1 MKVQNAGDPPESED
15 EEGVINDDQEKGSS
29 SKKNDDDQSKNSGGT
44 AGLTDA
50 DIEVL
55 RGKFPILREL
65 SSGFIK
71 GLTPTE
77 LMNLEKASMKRGQA
91 ERFKDA
97 EDKLTTNRQD
107 LGLSA
112 TDVKA
117 GVDDRWTRLHDGRFL
132 GGAGCSATT
141 LWLTARER
149 IELEGHPPIS
159 TYDMA
164 CMGLAGYITPRGWIE
179 LANPASSKLSIR
191 LFNINNITS
200 RQSSSRATSAVEDDA
215 EDFTDLA
222 EFQLALRAMRSAMMM
237 VMPWNFSVAALEG
250 FLINSRYCREDIGAL
265 DKQAQILTQFADY
278 ITKENSSRWR
288 NKEPFITAGEMRS
301 FWNAFFLARPQSQ
314 LTKKKN
320 AASKF
325 AKATG
330 TKEKSA
336 FVNICFH
343 WNRGQC
349 NRAAGSCTSRMGTVL
364 RHVCDM
370 KIDRDDPSKRC
381 EGDHQRCTF
390 HK

>member
-1 MKVQNAGDPPESED
+1 
-15 EEGVINDDQEKGSS
+15 
-29 SKKNDDDQSKNSGGT
+29 
-44 AGLTDA
+44 
-50 DIEVL
+50 
-55 RGKFPILREL
+55 
-65 SSGFIK
+65 
-71 GLTPTE
+71 
-77 LMNLEKASMKRGQA
+77 
-91 ERFKDA
+91 
-97 EDKLTTNRQD
+97 
-107 LGLSA
+107 
-112 TDVKA
+112 
-117 GVDDRWTRLHDGRFL
+117 
-132 GGAGCSATT
+132 
-141 LWLTARER
+141 
-149 IELEGHPPIS
+149 
-159 TYDMA
+159 MA

-200 RQSSSRATSAVEDDA
+200 RQSSSRAASAVEDDA

-222 EFQLALRAMRSAMMM
+222 EFQLALRAMRSAMML

-336 FVNICFH
+336 FVDICFH
-343 WNRGQC
+343 
-349 NRAAGSCTSRMGTVL
+349 
-364 RHVCDM
+364 
-370 KIDRDDPSKRC
+370 
-381 EGDHQRCTF
+381 
-390 HK
+390 

>member
-1 MKVQNAGDPPESED
+1 M
-15 EEGVINDDQEKGSS
+15 
-29 SKKNDDDQSKNSGGT
+29 
-44 AGLTDA
+44 
-50 DIEVL
+50 
-55 RGKFPILREL
+55 
-65 SSGFIK
+65 
-71 GLTPTE
+71 
-77 LMNLEKASMKRGQA
+77 
-91 ERFKDA
+91 
-97 EDKLTTNRQD
+97 
-107 LGLSA
+107 
-112 TDVKA
+112 
-117 GVDDRWTRLHDGRFL
+117 
-132 GGAGCSATT
+132 
-141 LWLTARER
+141 
-149 IELEGHPPIS
+149 
-159 TYDMA
+159 
-164 CMGLAGYITPRGWIE
+164 
-179 LANPASSKLSIR
+179 
-191 LFNINNITS
+191 
-200 RQSSSRATSAVEDDA
+200 EDDA

-222 EFQLALRAMRSAMMM
+222 EFQLALRAMRSAMML

-250 FLINSRYCREDIGAL
+250 FLVNSRYCREDIGAL

-330 TKEKSA
+330 TKEKST
-336 FVNICFH
+336 FVDICFH

-349 NRAAGSCTSRMGTVL
+349 NRAEGSCTSRMGTVL

-370 KIDRDDPSKRC
+370 KIARDDPSKRC